1 MLATRTTWSM
11 PAAVALAV
19 AAVTSIGAMPAHAQ
33 PPGPTTEIAIDTCP
47 ALYAL
52 GIQGTGESSPDAAPT
67 TDTGMLSTVFLPMM
81 ARAADRGLVD
91 RAYVPY
97 ESGFGGAVP
106 GGVAPYSESLAGGL
120 SRLREM
126 ARQIAQRC
134 AHTRFAV
141 VGYSQGA
148 HVASLF
154 AQEVGAGRGVLSP
167 EQVAAVAL
175 FADPTRNPGAPLFPG
190 APGKATPDAAP
201 GTSGAQVTSLQVLP
215 QEPATGGG
223 IGPDRGRAANF
234 GALTGR
240 VASFCAAGDLAC
252 DAPAGAPIL
261 RAVTNIAGQSKLSGG
276 DPIAALVSISQ
287 ALAFTSIKT
296 AGAVVNSDLRGTA
309 PASLSY
315 EPRQS
320 ISQRI
325 AEASDPRS
333 RIELADPMRA
343 MFRMGVIGLNA
354 VGTVVRTVLNP
365 AAIGELARAAL
376 SNPPVALVL
385 LATKLT
391 GAVTQLVPPTTVSRL
406 VTEAYDAVV
415 QNITDNK
422 ELLDTATWVRYWD
435 TVQRHGAYATA
446 AVDASGDAP
455 VRFVADWF
463 AAAARDLAGSNGVPQ
478 PPKGTSNSAITGIL
492 LPPPG
497 ASSTPNSSGTGQFP
511 FGTGPGGVPA
521 VSTTAGTADN
531 NYPFSTN

>member
-1 MLATRTTWSM
+1 MLATRTIRST
-11 PAAVALAV
+11 PVALAIAAVAA
-19 AAVTSIGAMPAHAQ
+19 IGVVPAQAQ
-33 PPGPTTEIAIDTCP
+33 PSGPTTEVPIDVCP

-67 TDTGMLSTVFLPMM
+67 TDTGMLSSVFLPLL
-81 ARAADRGLVD
+81 AQAPERGLVD

-106 GGVAPYSESLAGGL
+106 GGTAPYSESLAGGL
-120 SRLREM
+120 SRLRGM
-126 ARQIAQRC
+126 AQQIARRC
-134 AHTRFAV
+134 EQTRFAV

-148 HVASLF
+148 HVASMF
-154 AQEVGAGRGVLSP
+154 AQEIGAGQGVLPP
-167 EQVAAVAL
+167 EKIAAVAL

-190 APGKATPDAAP
+190 SPGKATPDAAP
-201 GTSGAQVTSLQVLP
+201 GTAGDRVSALQTLA
-215 QEPATGGG
+215 QEPAVGGG
-223 IGPDRGRAANF
+223 IGPDRDRAVDF

-261 RAVTNIAGQSKLSGG
+261 RAVTNVAGQSRLSGG

-296 AGAVVNSDLRGTA
+296 ATTVVNSDLQGTV

-315 EPRQS
+315 QPQQS

-333 RIELADPMRA
+333 RIALADPMRA
-343 MFRMGVIGLNA
+343 MFKVGVIGLNA
-354 VGTVVRTVLNP
+354 VGTAVRTVLNP

-385 LATKLT
+385 LATKLA

-406 VTEAYDAVV
+406 VNQAFDAVV
-415 QNITDNK
+415 QNITDNRD
-422 ELLDTATWVRYWD
+422 LLDTAAWVRYWD

-446 AVDASGDAP
+446 AVDARGDAP

-463 AAAARDLAGSNGVPQ
+463 AAAARDLVAAHGGPQ
-478 PPKGTSNSAITGIL
+478 APKGTSNSPITGIL
-492 LPPPG
+492 VPPPG
-497 ASSTPNSSGTGQFP
+497 ASSSPNSSGTGQFP
-511 FGTGPGGVPA
+511 FGTGPGGVP
-521 VSTTAGTADN
+521 STSPTAGTAHD
-531 NYPFSTN
+531 YPFSTN

>member
-1 MLATRTTWSM
+1 M
-11 PAAVALAV
+11 PAAVALTL
-19 AAVTSIGAMPAHAQ
+19 AAATSIGAVPAHAQ
-33 PPGPTTEIAIDTCP
+33 PGPTTKIAIDTCP

-67 TDTGMLSTVFLPMM
+67 TDTGMLSQVFLPLL
-81 ARAADRGLVD
+81 AAAPDTGLVQ

-106 GGVAPYSESLAGGL
+106 GGAAPYSESLAGGL
-120 SRLREM
+120 SRLRGM
-126 ARQIAQRC
+126 ARQIADRC
-134 AHTRFAV
+134 EQTRFAIT
-141 VGYSQGA
+141 GYSQGA

-154 AQEVGAGRGVLSP
+154 AQEVGAHQGVLPP
-167 EQVAAVAL
+167 EKIAAVAL
-175 FADPTRNPGAPLFPG
+175 FADPTRNTGAPLFPG
-190 APGKATPDAAP
+190 APGKSTPDAAP
-201 GTSGAQVTSLQVLP
+201 GTRGERVAALQTLP

-223 IGPDRGRAANF
+223 IGPDRDRAADF

-261 RAVTNIAGQSKLSGG
+261 RAVANVAGQSTLSGG
-276 DPIAALVSISQ
+276 DPINALVSISQ

-296 AGAVVNSDLRGTA
+296 ASTVVNSDIGGTT

-315 EPRQS
+315 QPRQS

-333 RIELADPMRA
+333 RIALADPMRA
-343 MFRMGVIGLNA
+343 MFKVGVIGLNA
-354 VGTVVRTVLNP
+354 VGTTLRTVLNP

-376 SNPPVALVL
+376 TNPPVALVM
-385 LATKLT
+385 LATRLT

-406 VTEAYDAVV
+406 VSESFDAVV

-422 ELLDTATWVRYWD
+422 DLLDTATWVRYWD

-446 AVDASGDAP
+446 AVDANGDAP
-455 VRFVADWF
+455 VRFAADWF
-463 AAAARDLAGSNGVPQ
+463 AAAARDLSGAQGASQPQ
-478 PPKGTSNSAITGIL
+478 KGTSNSTITGIL
-492 LPPPG
+492 MPPPG
-497 ASSTPNSSGTGQFP
+497 ASSSPNSSGTGQFP
-511 FGTGPGGVPA
+511 FGTGPGGVPPT
-521 VSTTAGTADN
+521 SPTAATPDN
-531 NYPFSTN
+531 AYPFSTN